1 MSEAATDEVQT
12 FNRIADEL
20 YGLRPDAFAAA
31 RDEQVRIAK
40 ADGHKVLAKE
50 LGELRRPTQS
60 AWMIN
65 LLWRDQQEV
74 LEQLIQLAQ
83 ELTSAQAAASG
94 PALQELTKQRRQLE
108 NALIRRGQALAK
120 QHGVDVSASMEREAQ
135 ETLSAALARPE
146 VADQVRTGRLVKPA
160 EYAGFGALPGSV
172 APKPAAPREQDV
184 SREPAKIEDLAA
196 ARAAQ
201 RAREK
206 REAAQRRVDEARSAL
221 DIAAAGLKHAESAV
235 ESARQHHQDI
245 RTQIEEARDRLR
257 ELEKQETAAER
268 EARARVQDR
277 EEAAKGQA
285 AAERSLE
292 RAQEALKDSGD

>member
-1 MSEAATDEVQT
+1 MSEAASDEVQT

-31 RDEQVRIAK
+31 RDEQVRKAK

-50 LGELRRPTQS
+50 LGELRKPTQS

-65 LLWRDQQEV
+65 LLWRDQREV
-74 LEQLIQLAQ
+74 LEQLIQLAH
-83 ELTSAQAAASG
+83 ELTSAQASASG
-94 PALQELTKQRRQLE
+94 PALQQLTQQRRQLE

-135 ETLSAALARPE
+135 ETLAAALARPE

-160 EYAGFGALPGSV
+160 EYAGFGALPGSA
-172 APKPAAPREQDV
+172 APKSAAPREQDV
-184 SREPAKIEDLAA
+184 QREPAKIEDLAA

-206 REAAQRRVDEARSAL
+206 RDAAQRRVDEARSAL
-221 DIAAAGLKHAESAV
+221 EMAAAALKHAESAV
-235 ESARQHHQDI
+235 EAARQQHQDI
-245 RTQIEEARDRLR
+245 RTQIEDMREQLR
-257 ELEKQETAAER
+257 ELEKKESAAER
-268 EARARVQDR
+268 DARARVQDR
-277 EEAAKGQA
+277 DEAVTEHA
-285 AAERSLE
+285 AAERAVE
-292 RAQEALKDSGD
+292 RAEAALKDLDD

>member
-1 MSEAATDEVQT
+1 MSEAASDEVQT

-31 RDEQVRIAK
+31 RDEQVRKAK
-40 ADGHKVLAKE
+40 ADGHKVLANE
-50 LGELRRPTQS
+50 LGELRKPTQS

-65 LLWRDQQEV
+65 LLWRDQREV
-74 LEQLIQLAQ
+74 LEQLIQLAH
-83 ELTSAQAAASG
+83 ELTSAQASASG
-94 PALQELTKQRRQLE
+94 PALQQLTQQRRQLE

-135 ETLSAALARPE
+135 ETLAAALARPE

-172 APKPAAPREQDV
+172 APKPAAPRADEAP
-184 SREPAKIEDLAA
+184 REPARIEDLAA

-206 REAAQRRVDEARSAL
+206 RDAAQRRVDEARSAL
-221 DIAAAGLKHAESAV
+221 DTATAALKHAESAV
-235 ESARQHHQDI
+235 EAARQQHQDI
-245 RTQIEEARDRLR
+245 RTQIEDMREQLR
-257 ELEKQETAAER
+257 ELEKKESAAER
-268 EARARVQDR
+268 DARARVQDR
-277 EEAAKGQA
+277 DEAVTEHA
-285 AAERSLE
+285 AAERAVE
-292 RAQEALKDSGD
+292 RAEAALKDLDD